1 MIMCMENKKM
11 DPNTK
16 QTILL
21 MGNDA
26 NLGYLLGRFA
36 EQSEYQLT
44 VTPEKISIQDI
55 KVANPAAIIF
65 SSTDFMDRAQALV
78 TELTSIEVPI
88 IVCSSV
94 TDETRARE
102 LGADYCLLHPI
113 TYEGFQDALA
123 LANTPKRA

>member
-1 MIMCMENKKM
+1 M
-11 DPNTK
+11 DPKTR

-21 MGNDA
+21 MGTDS

-44 VTPEKISIQDI
+44 VASENISIQDVT
-55 KVANPAAIIF
+55 VASPVAIIF
-65 SSTDFMDRAQALV
+65 SSMGFLSRAEDFV
-78 TELTSIEVPI
+78 VELASLDVPI

-94 TDETRARE
+94 TDEARARE

-113 TYEGFQDALA
+113 TYEGFQGALA
-123 LANTPKRA
+123 LARTPKRA

>member
-1 MIMCMENKKM
+1 MNPK
-11 DPNTK
+11 TK
-16 QTILL
+16 QMILL

-36 EQSEYQLT
+36 EQSEYRLT
-44 VTPEKISIQDI
+44 VSSEKISIQDV

-78 TELTSIEVPI
+78 TGLTNIEVPI

-94 TDETRARE
+94 MDEARARE

-113 TYEGFQDALA
+113 TYEGFQGALA
-123 LANTPKRA
+123 LARTPKRA

>member
-1 MIMCMENKKM
+1 MMMQMENKM
-11 DPNTK
+11 DPKIK

-21 MGNDA
+21 MGNDTS
-26 NLGYLLGRFA
+26 LSYLLRRFA

-44 VTPEKISIQDI
+44 VSPGKISIQDVT
-55 KVANPAAIIF
+55 VANPAAIIF
-65 SSTDFMDRAQALV
+65 SSTDFMDKAQALV
-78 TELTSIEVPI
+78 RELASFEVPI

-113 TYEGFQDALA
+113 TYEGFQGALA